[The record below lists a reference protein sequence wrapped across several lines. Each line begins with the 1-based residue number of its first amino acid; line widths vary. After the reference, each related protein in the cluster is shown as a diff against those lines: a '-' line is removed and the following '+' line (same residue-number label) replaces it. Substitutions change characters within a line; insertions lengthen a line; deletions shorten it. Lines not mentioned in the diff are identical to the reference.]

1 MHHHSCP
8 TVRDSIAVYQC
19 QGLSKPVHEHWPYWV
34 IIGNHIKCLASKF
47 TVCLSHEGYG
57 YQSNIYVSLTRS
69 MVNNEKSM
77 SLSRGLWLEKWHH
90 QITHDHSPLSCMIKF
105 FFSNEKKKLS
115 IDEKEISSHTKK
127 NFIKWQKNFHQ
138 TSKNFHH
145 IIKSF
150 HKMRKFSSDDKKFS
164 PNDNQFL

>member
-90 QITHDHSPLSCMIKF
+90 QITHDHSPLSWMIKIF
-105 FFSNEKKKLS
+105 FQMKKKVVYRWKRNFITYKKKFHQMTKKLS
-115 IDEKEISSHTKK
+115 SD
-127 NFIKWQKNFHQ
+127 IK
-138 TSKNFHH
+138 
-145 IIKSF
+145 
-150 HKMRKFSSDDKKFS
+150 KFSSYHKKFS
-164 PNDNQFL
+164 